1 MIQKTPA
8 PTSTPSRVVLK
19 PGREK
24 PVLHGHPWV
33 FSGAVARWEH
43 EAEGVAEV
51 FASDGRWLARGLG
64 LPGASLAVRL
74 FSWNESEK
82 LDAALLLGLAD
93 RAVNRR
99 ELALAGRGTE
109 TDSYRLVYGE
119 ADGLSGLIAD
129 RYAGVLSVEVSSKA
143 LVPYLGT
150 IMHRLRERTSAKTV
164 CVAAAT
170 DAVEREGLDP
180 AALRPFAT
188 DESAS
193 VSIRENGFVL
203 EVQCGSGQKTGYF
216 LDQRE
221 NRLRAAA
228 YAKGRR
234 VLSAYCYTGGFDVV
248 AGGAGAAGIVGIDR
262 SEPALELARR
272 HHEINRTPCPVEYRR
287 ADVPADLRRMA
298 QAGERFGMVI
308 LDPPRFVAASAQKEK
323 GLRAYKDINR
333 LAMEVLEPGGI
344 LASFSC
350 SGLVSAADFKMMIG
364 WSSVDAHR
372 RVRIL
377 ETLGQPPDHPVLAVF
392 PESEYLKG
400 VIAEVE

>member
-1 MIQKTPA
+1 MDSNTTHA
-8 PTSTPSRVVLK
+8 SRIVLK

-33 FSGAVARWEH
+33 FSGAVARWED
-43 EAEGVAEV
+43 EAEGVADV
-51 FASDGRWLARGLG
+51 LASDGRWLARGLG

-74 FSWNESEK
+74 YSWKESEL
-82 LDAALLLGLAD
+82 LDAALLLGVAD

-99 ELALAGRGTE
+99 ESVFAGREAE
-109 TDSYRLVYGE
+109 TDAYRLIYGE

-143 LVPYLGT
+143 LIPYLGT
-150 IMHRLRERTSAKTV
+150 ILHRLRERTSAKTI
-164 CVAAAT
+164 CVAAAA
-170 DAVEREGLDP
+170 DAVERERLDP

-188 DESAS
+188 DESAI
-193 VSIRENGFVL
+193 VKIRENGFVF

-221 NRLRAAA
+221 NRRRAAA
-228 YAKGRR
+228 YAKSRR
-234 VLSAYCYTGGFDVV
+234 VLSAYCYTGGFDVA

-272 HHEINRTPCPVEYRR
+272 HHEMNRTRCPVEYRR
-287 ADVPADLRRMA
+287 TDVPAELRRMA

-350 SGLVSAADFKMMIG
+350 SGLVSSADFKMMIG
-364 WSSVDAHR
+364 WSSVDARR

-377 ETLGQPPDHPVLAVF
+377 ETLGQPSDHPVLAVF